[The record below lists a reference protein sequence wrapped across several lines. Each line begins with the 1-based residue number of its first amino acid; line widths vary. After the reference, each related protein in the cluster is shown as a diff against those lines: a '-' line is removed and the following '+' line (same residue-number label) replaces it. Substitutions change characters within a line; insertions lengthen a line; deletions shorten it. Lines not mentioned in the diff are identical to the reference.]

1 MTFVKRIHSNAVPCA
16 RDTNSCVDEKDGRA
30 YIGGGPR
37 LPNEALSFWKE

>member
-1 MTFVKRIHSNAVPCA
+1 MRRTVPMLLLHNCA
-16 RDTNSCVDEKDGRA
+16 LTRDEASA